1 MTQEKKQ
8 EFTRRLSCCNRGE
21 MIVIMY
27 DILFSYLED
36 ALKAQEEGEYEEFR
50 EASGKAQQVVR
61 RLMDD
66 LDFSYPIAGEL
77 YPVYQFVNR
86 LLALAV
92 CQNTSKNI
100 QDAQKVLKNL
110 YEGFVE
116 AAKQD
121 SSEPLMQHAQQV
133 VAGMTYQR
141 GSLTETL
148 QGSENSRGFFA

>member
-21 MIVIMY
+21 MVVILY
-27 DILFSYLED
+27 DILFSYLDE
-36 ALKAQEEGEYEEFR
+36 ALCSQENGNYAEFR
-50 EASGKAQQVVR
+50 DAAGKAGQVVR
-61 RLMDD
+61 RLMED
-66 LDFSYPIAGEL
+66 LDFTYPIAGEL
-77 YPVYQFVNR
+77 YPLYQFVSK

-92 CQNTSKNI
+92 CKNTAENI
-100 QDAQKVLKNL
+100 IDTKKVLKNL

-133 VAGMTYQR
+133 VAGMTYQK

-148 QGSENSRGFFA
+148 QGSESSRGFFA

>member
-21 MIVIMY
+21 MIVILY
-27 DILFSYLED
+27 DSLFTYLDD
-36 ALKAQEEGEYEEFR
+36 AIAAKEQGTYEEFR
-50 EASGKAQQVVR
+50 ESAGKAGQVVH

-66 LDFSYPIAGEL
+66 LDFTYPIASEL
-77 YPVYQFVNR
+77 YPAYQFVSK

-92 CQNTSKNI
+92 CKNTADSLK
-100 QDAQKVLKNL
+100 DAKRVLKNL
-110 YEGFVE
+110 YDGFTE

-121 SSEPLMQHAQQV
+121 SSGPLMQHTQQV
-133 VAGMTYQR
+133 VAGMTYQK

-148 QGSENSRGFFA
+148 QGSESSRGFFA